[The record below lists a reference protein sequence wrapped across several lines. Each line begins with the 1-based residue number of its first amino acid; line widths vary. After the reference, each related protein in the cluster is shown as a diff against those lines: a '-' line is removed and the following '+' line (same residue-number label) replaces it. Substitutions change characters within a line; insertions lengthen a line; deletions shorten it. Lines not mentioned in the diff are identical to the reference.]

1 MGSGL
6 DEMNRTMLV
15 KIKPLIDERIE
26 AVEGEFDLMR
36 WCRDVITTASSE
48 AVWGAKNPFRDEQTT
63 EDFW

>member
-15 KIKPLIDERIE
+15 KIEPLIGQRIE
-26 AVEGEFDLMR
+26 AEGEFDLMR
-36 WCRDVITTASSE
+36 WCRDVITMASSE
-48 AVWGAKNPFRDEQTT
+48 AVWGAKNPFRDEQTG